1 MNRVLAAWKSVGQES
16 LNLPNFITLTRILL
30 IPVFVVLFATPTPD
44 RSLSA
49 ALIFIVAAFTDLLD
63 GYLARRNGQV
73 TTLGKL
79 LDPIADKLLVL
90 SALILLVNVDRVSAL
105 VAIVIIAREVAVT
118 GIRAIAA
125 GEGMVIA
132 AETTGKYKMALQVVA
147 IVLLILEDTFMS
159 DFGNLHLAGI
169 VTLYLSLVLGYVSG
183 GQYVWSFWKQVV
195 AKGLLQDEGTCARSL
210 RHARNVRRGQI
221 VLPPCVVR
229 LAFHSSRSIAGDR
242 RCIILLV

>member
-1 MNRVLAAWKSVGQES
+1 MNSVLAVWRSVGQES

-30 IPVFVVLFATPTPD
+30 IPVFVVLFVTPTPN
-44 RSLSA
+44 RSLTA
-49 ALIFIVAAFTDLLD
+49 ALVFVVAAVTDLLD

-105 VAIVIIAREVAVT
+105 VAILIIAREVAVT
-118 GIRAIAA
+118 GVRAIAA

-132 AETTGKYKMALQVVA
+132 SETTGKYKMALQVVA
-147 IVLLILEDTFMS
+147 IVLLILEGTFMS

-169 VTLYLSLVLGYVSG
+169 VTLYLSLVLGYISG
-183 GQYVWSFWKQVV
+183 GHYVWSFWKQVV
-195 AKGLLQDEGTCARSL
+195 AKGL
-210 RHARNVRRGQI
+210 
-221 VLPPCVVR
+221 
-229 LAFHSSRSIAGDR
+229 
-242 RCIILLV
+242 

>member
-1 MNRVLAAWKSVGQES
+1 MNRVLAVWKSVGQES
-16 LNLPNFITLTRILL
+16 LNLPNFITLSRILL

-49 ALIFIVAAFTDLLD
+49 ALVFVIAAVTDMLD

-90 SALILLVNVDRVSAL
+90 SALILLVNIDRVSAL
-105 VAIVIIAREVAVT
+105 VAILIIAREVAVT

-132 AETTGKYKMALQVVA
+132 AETTGKYKMGLQVVA
-147 IVLLILEDTFMS
+147 IVLLILEGTFFS
-159 DFGNLHLAGI
+159 NLGNLHLAGI
-169 VTLYLSLVLGYVSG
+169 VTLYLSLVLGYISG

-195 AKGLLQDEGTCARSL
+195 AKGL
-210 RHARNVRRGQI
+210 
-221 VLPPCVVR
+221 
-229 LAFHSSRSIAGDR
+229 
-242 RCIILLV
+242 

>member
-1 MNRVLAAWKSVGQES
+1 MNIVRAAWKSVGQES

-30 IPVFVVLFATPTPD
+30 IPVFVVLFVTPTED

-49 ALIFIVAAFTDLLD
+49 AAVFVIAAVTDLLD

-90 SALILLVNVDRVSAL
+90 SALILLVNLDRVSAL
-105 VAIVIIAREVAVT
+105 VAILIIAREVAVT

-169 VTLYLSLVLGYVSG
+169 VTLYLSLLLGYISG

-195 AKGLLQDEGTCARSL
+195 AKGL
-210 RHARNVRRGQI
+210 
-221 VLPPCVVR
+221 
-229 LAFHSSRSIAGDR
+229 
-242 RCIILLV
+242 